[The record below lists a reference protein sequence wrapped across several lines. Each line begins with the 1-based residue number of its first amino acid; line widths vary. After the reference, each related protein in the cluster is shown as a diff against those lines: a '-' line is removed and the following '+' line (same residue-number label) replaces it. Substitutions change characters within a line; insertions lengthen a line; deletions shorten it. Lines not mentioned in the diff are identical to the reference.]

1 MSSIPEFD
9 RKAREVLAAWGRIGG
24 KVGGKRAAANM
35 TPEQRRARALKA
47 NAASIEAKRRKKA
60 EREAQS

>member
-1 MSSIPEFD
+1 MDKPKITEEERALFS
-9 RKAREVLAAWGRIGG
+9 VVGRRFGS
-24 KVGGKRAAANM
+24 VGGKRAAANM